1 MPETYYYG
9 LAAMMYLTT
18 CWMFVAVRWFH
29 TCKQPKNQLRYIA

>member
-29 TCKQPKNQLRYIA
+29 TCKQPKGQLRYI